1 MNRKDAV
8 IAGVGL
14 VGAIA
19 VVALIVVGGL
29 LLGGVPFTG
38 DAGGGES
45 ATPAASTPTAT
56 AATAGAASTDTPTG
70 TVTDPLTVTETPGV
84 SAGTG
89 TPSPTPTPTATPSP
103 TPTATPPPTATPTP
117 TPTATPPPTATPA
130 ADRSVN
136 RTLFEDLVGE
146 EINEYRRENG
156 FSELLFTGTTHE
168 QLTEMTRNHS
178 RDLRADGE
186 AWNSPDDYNFGELY
200 RSYDLYYRCQIFV
213 GDGTE
218 TPDNGK
224 FMAVQEVDVSS
235 GTESELA
242 AQVMDDW
249 EDNPFH
255 NHKFEWENAET
266 LGVGVALDRENE
278 TAYVSMSVC

>member
-1 MNRKDAV
+1 MNTKDAV

-14 VGAIA
+14 VGVIG

-29 LLGGVPFTG
+29 LLGGVPFAG

-45 ATPAASTPTAT
+45 TTPAASTPTAT
-56 AATAGAASTDTPTG
+56 AATAGGASTDTPTG
-70 TVTDPLTVTETPGV
+70 TATDPLTVTETPGV
-84 SAGTG
+84 PAGTRTPTPTPTV
-89 TPSPTPTPTATPSP
+89 TPSPTPTPTATPP
-103 TPTATPPPTATPTP
+103 PTP

-136 RTLFEDLVGE
+136 RTLFEERVGD
-146 EINEYRRENG
+146 EINEYRRANG
-156 FSELLFTGTTHE
+156 FSELVFSGTTHE
-168 QLTEMTRNHS
+168 QLTELTRNHS

-186 AWNSPDDYNFGELY
+186 AWNSPDDYDFGELY
-200 RSYDLYYRCQIFV
+200 RSHDLYYRCQIFV

-218 TPDNGK
+218 TPENGK

-242 AQVMDDW
+242 AQVMDNW

-255 NHKFEWENAET
+255 QSKFEWENAEQ

>member
-1 MNRKDAV
+1 VNTKNAV
-8 IAGVGL
+8 IAAVGL
-14 VGAIA
+14 IGAIA
-19 VVALIVVGGL
+19 VVALIVVGGI
-29 LLGGVPFTG
+29 LLGGVPFTS
-38 DAGGGES
+38 DAGGES
-45 ATPAASTPTAT
+45 TTPAASTPTAT
-56 AATAGAASTDTPTG
+56 AATGGAAGTDTPTG
-70 TVTDPLTVTETPGV
+70 TVTDPLTVTDTPGV
-84 SAGTG
+84 PAG

-103 TPTATPPPTATPTP
+103 TPTPTATQL
-117 TPTATPPPTATPA
+117 PTATPA

-136 RTLFEDLVGE
+136 RTLFEERVGD

-156 FSELLFTGTTHE
+156 FSELLFSGTTHE

-186 AWNSPDDYNFGELY
+186 AWNSPEDHDFGELY

-218 TPDNGK
+218 TPENGK
-224 FMAVQEVDVSS
+224 FMAVQKLDVSS
-235 GTESELA
+235 GTEAELA
-242 AQVMDDW
+242 VQVMDDW

-255 NHKFEWENAET
+255 QPKFEWENAEQ